1 MWCQSKINYSMA
13 IFNYKAVGK
22 DGKEISGQMPAK
34 DKFELYHLLKKDGST
49 VVSAEEVK
57 GGGFSFANILSL
69 FGFGGIG
76 THDKII
82 MARNLGQM
90 IDAGLPITRGLSI
103 MERQAK
109 AGKLKDL
116 LKSLNESIAKGNTLS
131 DSMKNYPKVFSALFI
146 SMVRAGEE
154 SGNLASALRTV
165 ADQMEKT
172 FQLNRKIRG
181 AMMYPAVIMCLMVV
195 IGVLMMV
202 YMVPTLTST
211 FSGLGVQLPFATRLI
226 IAVSHFLQSYLI
238 LVIIGTIVFIG
249 FFMAGLR
256 TARGQKMLDF
266 SLLHLPIVGEITK
279 QVNAA
284 RTARTLSSLL
294 SSGVDIVMAIDVTKD
309 VLQNFYYKQIMDEI
323 KNTVQKGA
331 SISAVFTEN
340 EKLYPLFVGEMVS
353 VGEETGKIGEML
365 MSVANFYEDE
375 VDQQTKD
382 MSSVI
387 EPVIM
392 IVIGIAVGFF
402 AIAVLTP
409 MYSLASAM

>member
-1 MWCQSKINYSMA
+1 MA
-13 IFNYKAVGK
+13 LFNYKAVDK
-22 DGKEISGQMPAK
+22 EGKEIDGQMPAK

-49 VVSAEEVK
+49 VVSAEETK
-57 GGGFSFANILSL
+57 EGGGNFSLDNLLSI
-69 FGFGGIG
+69 FGLGGVG

-90 IDAGLPITRGLSI
+90 IEAGLPITRGLSI

-109 AGKLKDL
+109 GGKLKEV
-116 LKSLNESIAKGNTLS
+116 LKNLNESIAKGDTLS

-154 SGNLASALRTV
+154 SGNLSSALRTV
-165 ADQMEKT
+165 SDQMEKT
-172 FQLNRKIRG
+172 FQLNRKIKG
-181 AMMYPAVIMCLMVV
+181 AMMYPSVIICLMAI

-211 FSGLGVQLPFATRLI
+211 FTGLGIQLPLATRLI
-226 IAVSHFLQSYLI
+226 IWLSDFLRNYFI
-238 LVIIGTIVFIG
+238 LVIIGTIVLIG
-249 FFMAGLR
+249 LIVVGLR
-256 TARGQKMLDF
+256 TVRGQRWLDF
-266 SLLHLPIVGEITK
+266 ALLHLPIFAEINK
-279 QVNAA
+279 QVNTA

-294 SSGVDIVMAIDVTKD
+294 SSGVDIVMAIDVTID
-309 VLQNFYYKQIMDEI
+309 VLQNSYYKEIMNDV
-323 KNTVQKGA
+323 KTAVQKGA
-331 SISAVFTEN
+331 PISTIFTDN
-340 EKLYPLFVGEMVS
+340 EKLYPLFIGEMVA

-365 MSVANFYEDE
+365 LSVAVFYEDE

-392 IVIGIAVGFF
+392 IVMGIAVGFF

>member
-1 MWCQSKINYSMA
+1 MA
-13 IFNYKAVGK
+13 LFNYKAV
-22 DGKEISGQMPAK
+22 DKEGRETSGQMPAK

-49 VVSAEEVK
+49 VISAEEVK
-57 GGGFSFANILSL
+57 SGGKFSLGNLLSL
-69 FGFGGIG
+69 FGIGGVG

-90 IDAGLPITRGLSI
+90 IEAGLPITRGLSI

-109 AGKLKDL
+109 KGKLKEV
-116 LKSLNESIAKGNTLS
+116 LKNLNESIAKGDTLS

-146 SMVRAGEE
+146 SMVHAGEE

-165 ADQMEKT
+165 SDQMEKT

-181 AMMYPAVIMCLMVV
+181 AMMYPSVIICLMAI

-202 YMVPTLTST
+202 YMVPTLTAT
-211 FSGLGVQLPFATRLI
+211 FTGLGIQLPLATRLI
-226 IAVSHFLQSYLI
+226 IALSDFLRNYFI
-238 LVIIGTIVFIG
+238 LVIIGTIVLIG
-249 FFMAGLR
+249 FVAAGLR
-256 TARGQKMLDF
+256 TPRGQRWLDF
-266 SLLHLPIVGEITK
+266 ALLHLPIFAEINK
-279 QVNAA
+279 QVNTA

-294 SSGVDIVMAIDVTKD
+294 SSGVDIVMAIDVTMD
-309 VLQNFYYKQIMDEI
+309 VLQNSYYKEIMNDV
-323 KNTVQKGA
+323 KTAVQKGA
-331 SISAVFTEN
+331 PISAIFTDN
-340 EKLYPLFVGEMVS
+340 EKLYPLFIGEMVA

-365 MSVANFYEDE
+365 LSVATFYEDE

-387 EPVIM
+387 EPIIM